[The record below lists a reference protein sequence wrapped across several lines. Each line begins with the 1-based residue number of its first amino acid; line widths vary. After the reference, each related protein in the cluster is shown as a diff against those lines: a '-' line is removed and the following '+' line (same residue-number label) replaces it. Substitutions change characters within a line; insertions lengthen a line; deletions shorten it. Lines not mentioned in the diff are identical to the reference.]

1 LTHINARAAPLPYP
15 RTSGGFRR
23 VFRGLKVM
31 KSLQALS
38 LALLASTAAFSQ
50 ARAADIP
57 EPSNFVAPS
66 PAEWSRFM
74 VRVRAIGVL
83 PDSSAKLN
91 IRGGAHIS
99 DDVMPE
105 IDFSYFFTPNLA
117 VEVICCA
124 SHHKIRGRGAIDGL
138 KIGDTWVIPATVT
151 AQYHFTNFG
160 KFKPYVGAGVNYSI
174 YFKEDGG
181 PAISHLKL
189 KNSVGVAAQVGF
201 DYMIDEHWGV
211 NFDLKKIY
219 MEPKIR
225 LTAGGADVRG
235 KAKINP
241 WVTGVGVTYRF

>member
-1 LTHINARAAPLPYP
+1 
-15 RTSGGFRR
+15 
-23 VFRGLKVM
+23 M
-31 KSLQALS
+31 KSLFAVS
-38 LALLASTAAFSQ
+38 LALLASAAAFTP
-50 ARAADIP
+50 AHAADLGDTPSFAAASP
-57 EPSNFVAPS
+57 EG
-66 PAEWSRFM
+66 WSRFM
-74 VRVRAIGVL
+74 VRARVIGVL
-83 PDSSAKLN
+83 PHSSAKLN
-91 IRGGAHIS
+91 IPGSARVS

-124 SHHKIRGRGAIDGL
+124 SKHAIKGRGAINGL
-138 KIGDTWVIPATVT
+138 RIGDTWVIPATVT

-160 KFKPYVGAGVNYSI
+160 AFKPYVGAGVNYSI
-174 YFKEDGG
+174 YFNEDGG
-181 PAISHLKL
+181 PAISRLKL

-211 NFDLKKIY
+211 NVDLKKIY

>member
-1 LTHINARAAPLPYP
+1 
-15 RTSGGFRR
+15 
-23 VFRGLKVM
+23 M
-31 KSLQALS
+31 KSLYALS
-38 LALLASTAAFSQ
+38 LALLASAQAFGP
-50 ARAADIP
+50 ARAADLGGT
-57 EPSNFVAPS
+57 PSFAAAAPT
-66 PAEWSRFM
+66 EWSRFM

-91 IRGGAHIS
+91 IPGSARVS
-99 DDVMPE
+99 SDVMPE

-124 SHHKIRGRGAIDGL
+124 SKHAIKGRGAINGL
-138 KIGDTWVIPATVT
+138 RIGDTWVIPATVT

-160 KFKPYVGAGVNYSI
+160 AFKPYVGAGVNYSI
-174 YFKEDGG
+174 YFNEDGG
-181 PAISHLKL
+181 PAISRLKL
-189 KNSVGVAAQVGF
+189 KNSVGVAAQIGF

-211 NFDLKKIY
+211 NVDLKKIY

>member
-1 LTHINARAAPLPYP
+1 
-15 RTSGGFRR
+15 
-23 VFRGLKVM
+23 M
-31 KSLQALS
+31 KSLHALS
-38 LALLASTAAFSQ
+38 LAVLASAAAFGQ
-50 ARAADIP
+50 ARAADVP
-57 EPSNFVAPS
+57 ETPSFAAAA

-74 VRVRAIGVL
+74 VRARVIGVL

-124 SHHKIRGRGAIDGL
+124 SKHAIKGRGAIDGL
-138 KIGDTWVIPATVT
+138 RIGDTWVIPATVT

-160 KFKPYVGAGVNYSI
+160 AFKPYVGAGVNYSI
-174 YFKEDGG
+174 YFNEDGG
-181 PAISHLKL
+181 PGISRLKL

-201 DYMIDEHWGV
+201 DYMIDEHWGLNV
-211 NFDLKKIY
+211 DVKKIY

-225 LTAGGADVRG
+225 LNAGGADVRG
-235 KAKINP
+235 RAKINP
-241 WVTGVGVTYRF
+241 WVVGAGVTYRF

>member
-1 LTHINARAAPLPYP
+1 MSSL
-15 RTSGGFRR
+15 R
-23 VFRGLKVM
+23 V
-31 KSLQALS
+31 LS
-38 LALLASTAAFSQ
+38 LALLASATALGA

-57 EPSNFVAPS
+57 EATTFVAPA
-66 PAEWSRFM
+66 PEDWSRFM

-91 IRGGAHIS
+91 IPGSAHVS
-99 DDVMPE
+99 RDVMPE

-124 SHHKIRGRGAIDGL
+124 SHHKISGRGALSGVKL
-138 KIGDTWVIPATVT
+138 GDAWVIPATVT

-160 KFKPYVGAGVNYSI
+160 AFKPYVGAGVNYSI
-174 YFKEDGG
+174 YFKEDDG
-181 PAISHLKL
+181 PGISGLRL

-201 DYMIDEHWGV
+201 DYMIDEHWGL

-219 MEPKIR
+219 MEPKIK
-225 LTAGGADVRG
+225 LTAGAADVRG

-241 WVTGVGVTYRF
+241 WVTGVGLAYRF

>member
-1 LTHINARAAPLPYP
+1 MKPLPLP
-15 RTSGGFRR
+15 I
-23 VFRGLKVM
+23 
-31 KSLQALS
+31 LS
-38 LALLASTAAFSQ
+38 LALLASTAGLTP
-50 ARAADIP
+50 ARAADVLGTP
-57 EPSNFVAPS
+57 NFAATP
-66 PAEWSRFM
+66 PADWSRFM

-91 IRGGAHIS
+91 IPGRAKVS

-105 IDFSYFFTPNLA
+105 IDLSYFFTPNLA

-124 SHHKIRGRGAIDGL
+124 SKHKISGRGAINGL
-138 KIGDTWVIPATVT
+138 SIGKTWVIPATVT
-151 AQYHFTNFG
+151 AQYHFTDFG
-160 KFKPYVGAGVNYSI
+160 AFKPYVGAGVNYSI
-174 YFKEDGG
+174 YFNEDGG
-181 PAISHLKL
+181 AGVSRLKL

-225 LTAGGADVRG
+225 LTASGADVRG
-235 KAKINP
+235 KARINP